1 MRSLQLLVPRRREV
15 TGAVVSAFES
25 ETQALFLRTR
35 PYSEHA
41 ILHVLVAI
49 IVISIGL
56 MAVTKL
62 DRVVT
67 GGGRLVSSEGKLYVE
82 PLQKAIVRDIHVKV
96 GDLVS
101 KGEILATLDPTFA
114 SADLAQLEQKVAS
127 GQTEVTRLQA
137 EQDGKPYRPT
147 GGNAYEVLQQSIFQQ
162 RQSEYRSSLADFDAR
177 VQNAEASINRLQK
190 DAATYRQRLKIAS
203 DVEEMNVTLERQG
216 WNSKLKTMAASDNR
230 MEMDRMLTEALNQ
243 IAENQHTANAL
254 RAQRAVYVERWH
266 SDSGRDLVTARNTL
280 EQAQQDLVKA
290 QKLRDLVNVE
300 APVDAIVLKIG
311 KASVGSVSGSDGSSS
326 SDPLFTLARL
336 DSPIEAELEVD
347 SKDIGFIQPGDPA
360 EVKLDAYRFLEH
372 GTAKGV
378 IKTISEG
385 SFTSDENNTPRPPYF
400 KVLVTLTDVHLR
412 NVPASFRLIP
422 GMTLT
427 GDIVVGKRSIMS
439 YLVEGALRTGS
450 EAMREP

>member
-1 MRSLQLLVPRRREV
+1 V
-15 TGAVVSAFES
+15 TAGAVVSAFES

-67 GGGRLVSSEGKLYVE
+67 GGGRLVPSEGELYVE
-82 PLQKAIVRDIHVKV
+82 PLQKAIVRDIRVKV

-114 SADLAQLEQKVAS
+114 SADLAQLEQKMAS
-127 GQTEVTRLQA
+127 GQAEVSRLQA

-147 GGNAYEVLQQSIFQQ
+147 GGNAYEILQQSIFQQ

-230 MEMDRMLTEALNQ
+230 MEMDRKLTEALNQ
-243 IAENQHTANAL
+243 IAENQHTASAL

-266 SDSGRDLVTARNTL
+266 SDSGSDLVTARNTL

-311 KASVGSVSGSDGSSS
+311 RASVGSVSGSDGSSS

-336 DSPIEAELEVD
+336 DSPIEAELEID

-378 IKTISEG
+378 IKTVSEG

-400 KVLVTLTDVHLR
+400 KVLITLTDVHLR

-427 GDIVVGKRSIMS
+427 SDIIVGKRSIMS

>member
-82 PLQKAIVRDIHVKV
+82 PLQKAIVRDIHVNV

-127 GQTEVTRLQA
+127 GQTEVSRLQA

-162 RQSEYRSSLADFDAR
+162 RQNEYRSSLADFDAR

-243 IAENQHTANAL
+243 ITENQHTANAL

-311 KASVGSVSGSDGSSS
+311 RASVGSVSGSDGSSS

-336 DSPIEAELEVD
+336 DSPIEAEVEVD

-385 SFTSDENNTPRPPYF
+385 SFTTDENNTPRPPYF
-400 KVLVTLTDVHLR
+400 KALITLTDVHLR